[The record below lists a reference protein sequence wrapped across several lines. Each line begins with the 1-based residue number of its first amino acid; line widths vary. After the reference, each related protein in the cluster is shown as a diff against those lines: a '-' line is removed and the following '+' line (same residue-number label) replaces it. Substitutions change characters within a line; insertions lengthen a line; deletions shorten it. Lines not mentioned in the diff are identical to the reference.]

1 MAPTVASL
9 SKEFEDFKVSI
20 ERKLATVHNTLE
32 SVKSAVTGC
41 HPESVN
47 KLQSEIDDIK
57 KAMDFMSSK
66 FEAAKSENSGL
77 KSDNKHLNENNQM
90 LLQKIRHLEQYS
102 RLNNLEIR
110 GVPTTQGENCRN
122 IVELLGK
129 KVGCPIKPEDIDTV
143 HRVPTRDINNKNI
156 IVRFCSRDMRTEFLK
171 KARKFRP
178 KTDLLGFSAAQEKPI
193 YVNEHLTSDNKRL
206 FSKALALKKQMKW
219 AFLWTDNCVIKA
231 RQTLDS
237 VVHRLVSEV
246 NLHVF
251 NA

>member
-1 MAPTVASL
+1 M
-9 SKEFEDFKVSI
+9 
-20 ERKLATVHNTLE
+20 
-32 SVKSAVTGC
+32 
-41 HPESVN
+41 
-47 KLQSEIDDIK
+47 
-57 KAMDFMSSK
+57 
-66 FEAAKSENSGL
+66 
-77 KSDNKHLNENNQM
+77 
-90 LLQKIRHLEQYS
+90 
-102 RLNNLEIR
+102 EIR

-171 KARKFRP
+171 KARKFCP

-231 RQTLDS
+231 RQILDS
-237 VVHRLVSEV
+237 VVHRIVSDV
-246 NLHVF
+246 YLHVF
-251 NA
+251 NS